1 MLEYATV
8 QDTVVVGW
16 SMSRAR
22 PLEAGKT
29 EVQAMF
35 IFLLNLS

>member
-1 MLEYATV
+1 MLEDATV
-8 QDTVVVGW
+8 QNTVVVGR
-16 SMSRAR
+16 SMSGAR

-29 EVQAMF
+29 DVQTMF